1 MSKIIFVS
9 GIHGVGKGTLCRS
22 LKELVGYP
30 IYACSDLIK
39 QNSSYIESG
48 KVVSNAEKNQLALLS
63 GLNKITEEVI
73 LLDGHFCL
81 VGKDE
86 QVIEL
91 GYETFDA
98 IKPAKI
104 VNVTCDETIVNE
116 RLKARDGDA
125 LSVETL
131 RTLQVA
137 ECNRAQD
144 FASSRSIPLINFES
158 GSDVNEL
165 LSWITA

>member
-1 MSKIIFVS
+1 MSKIIFIS

-39 QNSSYIESG
+39 QNSSYIESC
-48 KVVSNAEKNQLALLS
+48 KIVSNAEKNQLALLA
-63 GLNKITEEVI
+63 GLNKITEKVI

-81 VGKDE
+81 IGKNE

-91 GYETFDA
+91 DYETFDA

-104 VNVTCDETIVNE
+104 VNVTCDEAIVNK
-116 RLKARDGDA
+116 RLKARDGEA
-125 LSVETL
+125 LSLKTL
-131 RTLQVA
+131 RSLQIA

-165 LSWITA
+165 ITWITA